1 MARKYVILRTLVAN
15 ATNADFDE
23 TLVRVKFV
31 KREHR
36 TWTITTHAQLAIP
49 TMLMKIPRADGQGFQ
64 ARRIVLQV
72 SGYHVNYWI
81 AGVVLGDFHY
91 PFDQQQPGIKQPLPS
106 SPRRFCGVQQLKGGS
121 LRSSAMG

>member
-36 TWTITTHAQLAIP
+36 AWTITTHAQLAIP

-91 PFDQQQPGIKQPLPS
+91 PFD
-106 SPRRFCGVQQLKGGS
+106 
-121 LRSSAMG
+121 